1 MARTRAVAAFTWGKN
16 TDWTHPV
23 SMPTTARRG
32 PRAATCSGS
41 RTAADGGGAS
51 FRAAPSAG
59 DSRPGRLLRASFR
72 SSPVRCT
79 AFSGPVTAR
88 SRRGYGNSEKI
99 AVRAARSRSRAARP
113 ARTEGASGVT
123 GAGSDRASSV
133 QTRAASMSWSYC
145 TPDGQAVMH
154 AMQPR
159 QRSKCSAAA
168 GVSSAPSRIWLT
180 R

>member
-1 MARTRAVAAFTWGKN
+1 M
-16 TDWTHPV
+16 
-23 SMPTTARRG
+23 
-32 PRAATCSGS
+32 
-41 RTAADGGGAS
+41 
-51 FRAAPSAG
+51 
-59 DSRPGRLLRASFR
+59 
-72 SSPVRCT
+72 RCA

-99 AVRAARSRSRAARP
+99 AARAARSRSPGRP
-113 ARTEGASGVT
+113 SGEGAGASGVT

-133 QTRAASMSWSYC
+133 QTRATSMSWSYC

-168 GVSSAPSRIWLT
+168 GVISAPSRIWLT

>member
-1 MARTRAVAAFTWGKN
+1 M
-16 TDWTHPV
+16 
-23 SMPTTARRG
+23 
-32 PRAATCSGS
+32 
-41 RTAADGGGAS
+41 
-51 FRAAPSAG
+51 
-59 DSRPGRLLRASFR
+59 
-72 SSPVRCT
+72 
-79 AFSGPVTAR
+79 
-88 SRRGYGNSEKI
+88 

-113 ARTEGASGVT
+113 GEAAGAAATAGPASGSP
-123 GAGSDRASSV
+123 GAAVPFLASSV

-168 GVSSAPSRIWLT
+168 GVSSAPSRTWLT